1 MLNGKII
8 TGVALGFFALVV
20 LLIGGCQFYT
30 VDSGERAIVLSWGKV
45 NGVEEAGMHV
55 KIPFRDDVVKV
66 NVRTQAAT
74 AEAAASSKDMQNVH
88 TTVSVNYH
96 LDPAHVGEIYAKTG
110 IDVETKIIDPRI
122 QEYVK
127 AVTARYAADEL
138 LKQREVVKV
147 AITEALTRELQAYNI
162 VVEQGGVQI
171 TNFKFDPAYQQAIE
185 NKQIAEQKALQAT
198 NDLQRIKVEAQQDS
212 TRAIGT
218 ANAIRIQV
226 EAIRAQGG
234 SEYVQLKALEKWNG
248 VLPSYMGGNGPIPF
262 LSVK

>member
-1 MLNGKII
+1 M
-8 TGVALGFFALVV
+8 
-20 LLIGGCQFYT
+20 
-30 VDSGERAIVLSWGKV
+30 LSWGKV

-110 IDVETKIIDPRI
+110 LDVEAKIIDPRI

-138 LKQREVVKV
+138 LKQREVVKT

-162 VVEQGGVQI
+162 IVESGGVQI

-198 NDLQRIKVEAQQDS
+198 NDLQRIKVYSTKKRFGKLVTVVEGLDKEALGK
-212 TRAIGT
+212 TAKELKHKLACGGT
-218 ANAIRIQV
+218 AKDGLIV
-226 EAIRAQGG
+226 LQGDHKDKIK
-234 SEYVQLKALEKWNG
+234 SLLVALGYSRESIT
-248 VLPSYMGGNGPIPF
+248 VR
-262 LSVK
+262 